1 MFTMR
6 GDLMKRLHFPRWR
19 EVLSADSSVSVD
31 RRASIEI
38 TIRWYLGW
46 CRRNRAVCTIT
57 SARRFIDEVAR
68 EKSPSEA
75 VLQQWR
81 EALNWFFGRGS
92 QTGVPARE
100 HGSRHLQ
107 EDSVSSEPPRDWE
120 DAMRALIR
128 RRGMALRTERTYM
141 GWCRS
146 FAKRMGLVDPTLA
159 GDETITAYLNKLA
172 VEDQVAASTQKQ
184 ALNAV
189 VFLLREVCGKEIGD
203 LSSFCRASSRRRVP
217 VVLSR
222 KELALLFGALSGR
235 YHLMGQVQYGAGLRV
250 SELIRLR
257 VKDLDF
263 DRGQLVVRGGKGD
276 RDRVAPLS
284 DRLRERLSNHV
295 ESIRPLFEE
304 DRRRQVPGVEISP
317 GLERKYPNAG
327 KEWGWQWLWPSRE
340 LSVDPRSGIRRRH
353 HLHEKVYQAN
363 IKRASLRA
371 GLAKRVTS
379 HALRHSF
386 ATHLL
391 DAGTDIRTVQ
401 DLLGHKSVETT
412 QIYLHVMQKVGA
424 GVRSPLDLM

>member
-1 MFTMR
+1 
-6 GDLMKRLHFPRWR
+6 
-19 EVLSADSSVSVD
+19 
-31 RRASIEI
+31 
-38 TIRWYLGW
+38 
-46 CRRNRAVCTIT
+46 
-57 SARRFIDEVAR
+57 
-68 EKSPSEA
+68 
-75 VLQQWR
+75 
-81 EALNWFFGRGS
+81 
-92 QTGVPARE
+92 
-100 HGSRHLQ
+100 
-107 EDSVSSEPPRDWE
+107 
-120 DAMRALIR
+120 
-128 RRGMALRTERTYM
+128 MALRTERTYM

-159 GDETITAYLNKLA
+159 GDETISAYLNKLA

-340 LSVDPRSGIRRRH
+340 LSVDPRSGIRHRH

-391 DAGTDIRTVQ
+391 EAGTDIRTVQ